1 MSFEVE
7 SPILAS
13 PFAEPAEHWFIR
25 PGEPPQKRPG
35 RRPALVFQPR
45 DQAEAWT
52 FASDPT
58 LGKLDEYERAYAL
71 RLVNLDRERLAKWQA
86 DGRPGATRTTL
97 ELINWWR
104 REGRAQRLFFA
115 QLEAVETVIFLR
127 EARADF
133 RQGIEIPRDEPGE
146 EWKAQGYAGFLRY
159 ACKMATGAGKTTVM
173 AMVAAWSILNKVQ
186 DKANAGYS
194 DVVLIV
200 CPNITIKD
208 RLRELDP
215 AVGEASLYRTRDLV
229 PPHLMSLL
237 TRGRVVTTNW
247 HVFEPQSSD
256 AGDVSARVVKAG
268 VRTVTQETIRIADK
282 TTTARN
288 LRYMTPQAL
297 EVQIAVQNIRIL
309 SERRDKQGRL
319 TAVVVER
326 ERYVESDTAVVN
338 RIIGREV
345 GGKQNILVMNDE
357 AHHAYRIQRDQGG
370 DEELFDAEEEDE
382 FYREATVWVE
392 GLDRVNKLRG
402 INFCLDLSATPYY
415 LGRMGKMTGRPFPWV
430 VSDFGLIDAIESGL
444 VKIPQLAVPDV
455 TGRERAAYF
464 NIWDWIV
471 KEKLTPAERG
481 GKRGS
486 PKPEAV
492 LKYANAPIA
501 LMAGQWR
508 EELKRWQA
516 EATEDTR
523 PPVFIIVC
531 KNIAIAKVVYD
542 WLANDEKPPGIPSSN
557 MPEWRNT
564 ETETNTI
571 RVDTKVVHDTDAESS
586 GGGSKADEMRWMR
599 FTLDTVGKADW
610 PRDGQGRALCPEGF
624 EDLAKKLERP
634 LHPPGRDVRCI
645 VSVAMLTEGWDANTV
660 THIVGLRPFMSQ
672 LLCEQVVGRG
682 LRRRHYDLGQDDKFG
697 EEVAQVLGVPFEVI
711 PFKAAP
717 GGQPPEPKPR
727 HRVHAVPEKKEYEL
741 TFPRVEGYTQKVTGR
756 IKVNWEE
763 VPLLELD
770 PKKIPPEVGLAETL
784 PNNQGRMSILKREKV
799 KEVTLHPFHADR
811 RLQALAFEMA
821 RDLTKDLVQA
831 GSVSVPAGVLFPQLL
846 RVVQTFVDDKVIA
859 APPNEKLDLALAP
872 YYGWAIE
879 RLQNAIRPSGE
890 DGSKELP
897 EYERGRRR
905 VGSTA
910 EVDAWTSK
918 PVREVGK
925 CHLNYMVADTTA
937 EAGWE
942 QQVAA
947 RLDKSPAVKAFVKN
961 QFLGFAIPYIH
972 DGQDHEYYPD
982 FLVRLADDPRFT
994 LIMEVKGR
1002 PDPLE
1007 QVKGAAAQRWV
1018 AAVNQEGSFGRWG
1031 YGILRDPAKTEEL
1044 IDAWVPEAEQAQEP
1058 A

>member
-1 MSFEVE
+1 MTFEV
-7 SPILAS
+7 STPILNS

-25 PGEPPQKRPG
+25 PGHPPEQRSG

-45 DQAEAWT
+45 DQHDPWDI
-52 FASDPT
+52 ASDAT
-58 LGKLDEYERAYAL
+58 LDKLPEYERAYAL
-71 RLVNLDRERLAKWQA
+71 RLVNLVRERLGKWQTE
-86 DGRPGATRTTL
+86 GRHGATRTSL

-104 REGRAQRLFFA
+104 REGRGQRLFFA
-115 QLEAVETVIFLR
+115 QLEAVETIIFLR
-127 EARADF
+127 EARSDYLH
-133 RQGIEIPRDEPGE
+133 GIAIPRDEPGE
-146 EWKAQGYAGFLRY
+146 EWKERGYTGFLRY

-173 AMVAAWSILNKVQ
+173 GMVAAWSILNKVQ
-186 DKANAGYS
+186 SKANANYS

-215 AVGEASLYRTRDLV
+215 AAGEGSLYRTRDLV
-229 PPHLMSLL
+229 PPHLMPLL
-237 TRGRVVTTNW
+237 ARGRVVITNW

-268 VRTVTQETIRIADK
+268 VRTMTQETIRIAEK

-288 LRYMTPQAL
+288 LRYMTPQSLEAL
-297 EVQIAVQNIRIL
+297 LAVGALRVLN
-309 SERRDKQGRL
+309 EKRDKEGHL
-319 TAVVVER
+319 TAVMVER
-326 ERYVESDTAVVN
+326 ERYVESDTAVVA
-338 RIIGREV
+338 RILGREI

-357 AHHAYRIQRDQGG
+357 AHHAYRIQSDEG
-370 DEELFDAEEEDE
+370 DEELMEEEDEDE

-392 GLDRVNKLRG
+392 GLDRVNTLRT

-444 VKIPQLAVPDV
+444 VKIPQLALSDTSGQDRPD
-455 TGRERAAYF
+455 YF

-471 KEKLTPAERG
+471 HKKLTPAEKG

-486 PKPEAV
+486 PKPEAI

-508 EELKRWQA
+508 QEFDRWK
-516 EATEDTR
+516 EKKDEDNR

-531 KNIAIAKVVYD
+531 KNIGIAKVMFD
-542 WLANDEKPPGIPSSN
+542 WLANDEKPAGIPSSG
-557 MPEWRNT
+557 MHEWRNS
-564 ETETNTI
+564 ETQTNTI
-571 RVDTKVVHDTDAESS
+571 RVDTKVVHDTDTDAT
-586 GGGSKADEMRWMR
+586 GGGSKSEEMRWMR
-599 FTLDTVGKADW
+599 HTLDTVGKSDW
-610 PRDGQGRALCPEGF
+610 PRDSQGRALYPEAF
-624 EDLAKKLERP
+624 EELAKKLEKP
-634 LHPPGRDVRCI
+634 LHPPGRDIRCI
-645 VSVAMLTEGWDANTV
+645 VSVAMLTEGWDASTV

-682 LRRRHYDLGQDDKFG
+682 LRRRHYDLGEDDKFG

-717 GGQPPEPKPR
+717 GGQATEPKER
-727 HRVHAVPEKKEYEL
+727 HRVYAVPEKSQYEI

-756 IKVNWEE
+756 IKVDWDA
-763 VPLLELD
+763 VAPLELD
-770 PKKIPPEVGLAETL
+770 PAKIPPEVSMASGL
-784 PNNQGRMSILKREKV
+784 PNNHGRLSILERGKV
-799 KEVTLHPFHADR
+799 KEVTLDPYHADR
-811 RLQALAFEMA
+811 RLQALVFEMA

-831 GSVSVPAGVLFPQLL
+831 GSVAVPAGVLFPQLL
-846 RVVQTFVDDKVIA
+846 KVVQQYVDDRVFA
-859 APPNEKLDLALAP
+859 APPNEKLDLWLAP

-879 RLQNAIRPSGE
+879 RLHHAIRPAGDNGE
-890 DGSKELP
+890 GKELP
-897 EYERGRRR
+897 EYERGKRR

-918 PVREVGK
+918 PVREVVK
-925 CHLNYMVADTTA
+925 CHINLMVADTTA

-947 RLDKSPAVKAFVKN
+947 RLDKSEHVKAFVKN

-982 FLVRLADDPRFT
+982 FLVRLRDEPRFT
-994 LIMEVKGR
+994 LIIEVKGR

-1007 QVKGAAAQRWV
+1007 QVKREAALRWV
-1018 AAVNQEGSFGRWG
+1018 GAVNLEGGFGQWG
-1031 YGILRDPAKTEEL
+1031 YAIVRDPKETGDAL
-1044 IDAWVPEAEQAQEP
+1044 RAWVSEADRLVRT
-1058 A
+1058 